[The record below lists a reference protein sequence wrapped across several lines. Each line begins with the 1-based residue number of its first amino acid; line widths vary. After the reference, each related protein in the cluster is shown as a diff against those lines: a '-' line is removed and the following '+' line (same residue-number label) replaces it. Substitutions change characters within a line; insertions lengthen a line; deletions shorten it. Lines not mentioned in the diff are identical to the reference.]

1 MESQIKVKATVPQM
15 GEFFEKDG
23 GVRYYEIMDKRYSEE
38 DLKAMPEDRYNS
50 EVFTFAVRY
59 RHMELEKPL
68 TGTFTID
75 GLTKTMAAFKDAD
88 RFLHTPI
95 YRNNS
100 EYAREHDELPLYRA
114 SNKANTACKEAI
126 EKAISEHYY
135 DNVLHKEAVAQV
147 AEKFGYER
155 PLYLLAITIRQKDW
169 DGRFSNDNK
178 EWAKSVPVTENPDA
192 WGTDR
197 NCYLAINSHSGLVD
211 LFTKLAREE
220 AKAHERKP
228 SVLEKLQK
236 PLSEPKP
243 VSEKSKGR
251 EL

>member
-1 MESQIKVKATVPQM
+1 M
-15 GEFFEKDG
+15 KDIP
-23 GVRYYEIMDKRYSEE
+23 V
-38 DLKAMPEDRYNS
+38 
-50 EVFTFAVRY
+50 Y
-59 RHMELEKPL
+59 RFP
-68 TGTFTID
+68 
-75 GLTKTMAAFKDAD
+75 AA
-88 RFLHTPI
+88 
-95 YRNNS
+95 
-100 EYAREHDELPLYRA
+100 YARENNELSLCRA

-147 AEKFGYER
+147 VEKFGYER

-178 EWAKSVPVTENPDA
+178 AWAKTIPVTENPDA

-197 NCYLAINSHSGLVD
+197 NCYLAVSSHSGLVD

-220 AKAHERKP
+220 AKNYERKP

-236 PLSEPKP
+236 PLAEPKQKP
-243 VSEKSKGR
+243 AKIKGQ